1 MTGTEPST
9 EAGTPGPGEK
19 LCPFCAEVIR
29 AAAVKCRYCHSDLP
43 PVPEP
48 EPAPELQPASES
60 EPVTLEKFP
69 AAGSAHD
76 IREHVEGRQEASAT
90 ETEPGTP
97 LPGPPTPDAGGTL
110 DRTTRVLL
118 AVCLV
123 LALGIAGLVYSA
135 RPDDLRTAG
144 NGQVTSDSYRSAAM
158 SAAAANASAVLSY
171 GYKTLA
177 ADEKAAR
184 AVLTPSFAKK
194 YAAVMEEAGPK
205 ATSAKLTLKATVAST
220 SLVSLKKDSARLLLF
235 VNTVTTKVGSKNQ
248 QLNQNRVLME
258 MKRQDG
264 DWVVSKLTPF

>member
-1 MTGTEPST
+1 MST
-9 EAGTPGPGEK
+9 IPGPDEK
-19 LCPFCAEVIR
+19 VCPFCAEVIR

-43 PVPEP
+43 VATEP
-48 EPAPELQPASES
+48 EQAAAP
-60 EPVTLEKFP
+60 TFP

-76 IREHVEGRQEASAT
+76 IRERVTGTAEP
-90 ETEPGTP
+90 ETAPEPVTL
-97 LPGPPTPDAGGTL
+97 LPGPTFATSADAPVL
-110 DRTTRVLL
+110 TR
-118 AVCLV
+118 AVKAMLVACLV

-184 AVLTPSFAKK
+184 EVLTPGFAEK
-194 YAAVMEEAGPK
+194 YAKVMEKAGPK
-205 ATSAKLTLKATVAST
+205 ATKSKLTLKATVAST
-220 SLVSLKKDSARLLLF
+220 AVISLKKGSAKMLLF
-235 VNTVTTKVGSKNQ
+235 VNTITTAEGSKNQ
-248 QLNQNRVLME
+248 QLNQNRVLMT
-258 MKRQDG
+258 MTRTDG